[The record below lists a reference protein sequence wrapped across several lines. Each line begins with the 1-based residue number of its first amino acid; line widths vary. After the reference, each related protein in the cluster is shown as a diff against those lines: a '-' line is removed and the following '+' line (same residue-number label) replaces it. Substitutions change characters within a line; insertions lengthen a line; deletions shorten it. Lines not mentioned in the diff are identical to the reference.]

1 MIPWWTAVSAADA
14 EHPCGTD
21 LHPLRWADGAL
32 HVPGHDDP
40 DAERTLAAL
49 GGAVAPCIS
58 LREAWATWSGDPS
71 LVTLGRRPG
80 EEGLAFAAADAP
92 LRGAGLHMAPVRR
105 RQSDP
110 ARRDDLVRL
119 LSLPTAF
126 VDRLVLTAMATA
138 AEQWSEETFRG
149 RHGLRLGAA
158 LAARA
163 QPALQRSVAGLG
175 ALGEAVVARAA
186 PAPPGGGIDLR
197 VERTTRG
204 LDVMAALPLR
214 WLASVWGTGLSE
226 PDGRLVVDLVGSSR
240 GGYDVEVV
248 EWVPAGAGRWIG
260 EVRGARLDL
269 DEGGAWRVRS
279 LAS

>member
-1 MIPWWTAVSAADA
+1 MIPWWAAVTAAEAD
-14 EHPCGTD
+14 HPCGTD
-21 LHPLRWADGAL
+21 LHPIRWAAGAL

-58 LREAWATWSGDPS
+58 LREAWATWSGDPA

-92 LRGAGLHMAPVRR
+92 TRDGGLHMAPVRR
-105 RQSDP
+105 RPSDP
-110 ARRDDLVRL
+110 GRRHDLVRL
-119 LSLPTAF
+119 LWLPTAF
-126 VDRLVLTAMATA
+126 VDRLVLTAMAAA
-138 AEQWSEETFRG
+138 AERWSEESFRE

-163 QPALQRSVAGLG
+163 QPALQRSVAGLAG
-175 ALGEAVVARAA
+175 PGEAVVARAA
-186 PAPPGGGIDLR
+186 PAPPAGGIDLR
-197 VERTTRG
+197 VERTARG
-204 LDVMAALPLR
+204 LEVMAALPLR
-214 WLASVWGTGLSE
+214 WLPSVWGTGLSE

-248 EWVPAGAGRWIG
+248 EWVPAGRGRWTG
-260 EVRGARLDL
+260 ELRPARLDV
-269 DEGGAWRVRS
+269 DATGEWRVRS
-279 LAS
+279 RTS